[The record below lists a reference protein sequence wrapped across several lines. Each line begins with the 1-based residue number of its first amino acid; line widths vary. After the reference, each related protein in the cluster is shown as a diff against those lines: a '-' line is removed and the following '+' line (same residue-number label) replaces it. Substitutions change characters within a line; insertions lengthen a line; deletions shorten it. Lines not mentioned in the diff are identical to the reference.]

1 MRASLSEHFDLV
13 VVIWVLALVFS
24 FSLVSLSK
32 SNLTQDQWSVAP
44 KSGPVWD
51 YPTEATGH

>member
-1 MRASLSEHFDLV
+1 MRASLSKHFDLV

-32 SNLTQDQWSVAP
+32 SSLTQDQWSAAP
-44 KSGPVWD
+44 KSGPVWN
-51 YPTEATGH
+51 YPTEATGY

>member
-1 MRASLSEHFDLV
+1 VRESIDRHFDV
-13 VVIWVLALVFS
+13 VVVVWVLALVFC

-32 SNLTQDQWSVAP
+32 SNLTQDQWSAAP

-51 YPTEATGH
+51 YPTGTTER